1 MSATDPI
8 PEVFQGLI
16 RTVTN
21 NHESMG
27 GDQRGALAEI
37 QVRSI
42 MATERASD
50 VYEKAGNELKSATE
64 KSGND
69 LKAATN
75 GLKWMTAAL
84 VLATVILAVVTA
96 FAK

>member
-8 PEVFQGLI
+8 PPVFQELL
-16 RTVTN
+16 RTISA
-21 NHESMG
+21 NHESVG
-27 GDQRGALAEI
+27 GEQHKAIAEI

-42 MATERASD
+42 MATERSSD
-50 VYEKAGNELKSATE
+50 VYEKAGYELKSATE

-84 VLATVILAVVTA
+84 VLATFTLGLITLL
-96 FAK
+96 K